1 MKVTGWHC
9 PVCGD
14 IEFTDNDSLDR
25 VWKGI
30 EAMGEK
36 AKARDAAL
44 LAHARKRL
52 KLTQKQAAEL
62 TGGGHNAFSPVSFYN
77 PECSPPAEAGIALA
91 GTKIF
96 FPLSSRAL
104 LLMRHPECRSE
115 HPLKVLAAPTLGD
128 GVVSITHGTVWNK
141 KVVTSTNWKLSQ
153 LTHHFVVAENK
164 EVLKQCGAAD
174 LAPMPLMM
182 EESAK

>member
-1 MKVTGWHC
+1 MSKFCLQCDDGTKLKLQTKDVTVKARGESCVVPKATGWHC

-14 IEFTDNDSLDR
+14 IEFTDNDSSDR

-62 TGGGHNAFSPVSFYN
+62 TGGGHNAFSRY
-77 PECSPPAEAGIALA
+77 ERGEAVPMRAVVNLF
-91 GTKIF
+91 KI
-96 FPLSSRAL
+96 LDK
-104 LLMRHPECRSE
+104 HPELVKE
-115 HPLKVLAAPTLGD
+115 LA
-128 GVVSITHGTVWNK
+128 
-141 KVVTSTNWKLSQ
+141 
-153 LTHHFVVAENK
+153 
-164 EVLKQCGAAD
+164 
-174 LAPMPLMM
+174 
-182 EESAK
+182 